1 MHSCGFFFSLLESR
15 FVLQSDVCGMDSFFF
30 SPLLQ
35 ILNLILNQLQVERM
49 YLTLVGCKQIF
60 QSIDAKHSKY
70 FKQNP
75 V

>member
-1 MHSCGFFFSLLESR
+1 MVSFFHYLNHGSFSSR
-15 FVLQSDVCGMDSFFF
+15 MSAVWTLFF